1 MNTEHKFK
9 NGSAETAVPVE
20 IPPRTTSINPAQI
33 ELLLFADLMLG
44 QARRLENLATWRDV
58 LQRYFNA
65 PAAGE
70 HLGMAALLRNIQALR
85 FAGIEPD
92 VSFFIVC
99 QMAESHAETIFDTDP
114 ELNELS
120 AKIRA
125 IEKREGLSELD
136 EFIPDHPETPA
147 DWKALNDQWHDRF
160 QEVEK
165 TEDDRVI
172 GWLCRHGETDMA
184 DLYLNDRAAF
194 DRRREAGRHILFGSL
209 PDINTDTGDGDA
221 GLAELATG
229 DE

>member
-1 MNTEHKFK
+1 MKAK
-9 NGSAETAVPVE
+9 IETATTASVE

-33 ELLLFADLMLG
+33 ELLLFADLILG

-65 PAAGE
+65 PSAGE
-70 HLGMAALLRNIQALR
+70 HLGMAAMLRNIQALR

-92 VSFFIVC
+92 VSFFNVWLV
-99 QMAESHAETIFDTDP
+99 AESHAETIFDTDP

-125 IEKREGLSELD
+125 IGKREGLSGLD

-147 DWKALNDQWHDRF
+147 DWKAMNDQWHDRF

-165 TEDDRVI
+165 IKDDRII
-172 GWLCRHGETDMA
+172 GWLRRHGETDMA

-209 PDINTDTGDGDA
+209 PDINADIGEG
-221 GLAELATG
+221 ATG
-229 DE
+229 LTQVITEDK